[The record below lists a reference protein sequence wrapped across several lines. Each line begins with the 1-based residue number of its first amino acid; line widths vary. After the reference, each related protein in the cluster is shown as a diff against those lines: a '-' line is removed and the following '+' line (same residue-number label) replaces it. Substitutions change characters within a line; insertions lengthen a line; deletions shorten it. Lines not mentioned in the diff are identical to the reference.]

1 MKISI
6 NWIQEHCPF
15 DVRETPREI
24 GVRFTLSTAEVEDAR
39 AWGEGL
45 DRIVVARILD
55 VRPHP
60 KADNLRIAR
69 IDPGAALGGV
79 REVVCGAPNA
89 RAGLTTPYAPPG
101 AIVGGKEVR
110 TAAIRGV
117 ESPGMLLSQAELGV
131 SDESGAIW
139 ELPADAAPGTPLC
152 ELYPELVDV
161 ILEVDNKS
169 LTHRPDLWGH
179 YGIAREFSVIYGVPL
194 RPLSVRE
201 DLARQSGDAGIR
213 VVVDPEPRK
222 DAPPRCPRY
231 CGLRIDGVRVAP
243 SPPWLRHRLL
253 AVGSRPIN
261 NVVDVTNYVMFE
273 LGQPLHA
280 FDTARIRGGQIRVR
294 RAAPGE
300 VLRVLDGTE
309 AHLAPEDL
317 VIADGAGPV
326 ALAGVIGGETSGVG
340 DGTTSIFL
348 ESANFEPAGVRR
360 TALRTVRTESSA
372 RFEKSLDAQAARTAI
387 LRAAALVLDLCP
399 GAKVVGMLQDVAAP
413 PRPPIV
419 ISVSPASI
427 AQRLGT
433 AIGPER
439 IASILEGLG
448 FGIDGKAPGG
458 AAIGGAAQAPWKVRV
473 PSWRAT
479 RDISIPEDLIEE
491 VGRLHGFGAIEPFA
505 PIWPV
510 AAPAVNERRLLER
523 RLKEFL
529 TLHGGLTEVFTY
541 SMVGAAHCRLFGLDP
556 EACLK
561 LKNPMSEELDRMR
574 REIVPIHLE
583 KARENQR
590 YFQRF
595 GFFELGR
602 VYLKNP
608 EPPTEGLFCR
618 DKIAEF
624 PSEKS
629 RIAGLLRFE
638 SKSDANFYEARH
650 IALAL
655 LERAGAA
662 EWKIEPI
669 EADRRWIHPQA
680 GARILQ
686 GGKELARFYRI
697 HPEIEEKLEL
707 KGDTLAFDVDFDA
720 LAELQ
725 AREEKYRRLPR
736 FPFVTFDVAVE
747 APERTPAAEIEAVI
761 RRGAGEAL
769 RRLEAFDVYRGPNLP
784 PGVKSIAFHV
794 EVGAGD
800 HTLAGSEAES
810 HRDAVIRALGDA
822 GFKLRG

>member
-6 NWIQEHCPF
+6 NWVRDHCPF
-15 DVRETPREI
+15 EVRETPREI

-39 AWGEGL
+39 AWGDGL
-45 DRIVVARILD
+45 ERIVVAKLLD
-55 VRPHP
+55 TRPHP
-60 KADNLRIAR
+60 KADTLRIAR
-69 IDPGAALGGV
+69 VDAGSALGGV
-79 REVVCGAPNA
+79 RDVVCGAPNA
-89 RAGLTTPYAPPG
+89 RAGISTPYAPPG
-101 AIVGGKEVR
+101 SVVGGKEIR

-131 SDESGAIW
+131 SEEGGAIW
-139 ELPADAAPGTPLC
+139 ELPADTAPGTPLRD
-152 ELYPELVDV
+152 LYPELVDV
-161 ILEVDNKS
+161 ILEIDNKS

-194 RPLSVRE
+194 RPLAIRE
-201 DLARQSGDAGIR
+201 ELARQGGEAGIR
-213 VVVDPEPRK
+213 VSVDPESRT
-222 DAPPRCPRY
+222 DVPPRCPRY
-231 CGLRIDGVRVAP
+231 CGLRIDGVRVAA

-261 NVVDVTNYVMFE
+261 NIVDATNYVMFE

-309 AHLAPEDL
+309 ARLGPEDL

-326 ALAGVIGGETSGVG
+326 ALAGVIGGETSGIG
-340 DGTTSIFL
+340 SGTTSIFV

-360 TALRTVRTESSA
+360 TALHTVRTESSA
-372 RFEKSLDAQAARTAI
+372 RFEKSLDPEAARAAI

-399 GAKVVGMLQDVAAP
+399 GAKVVGRLQDVAAP

-419 ISVSPASI
+419 IPVSPGAI

-433 AIGPER
+433 SVGPER
-439 IASILEGLG
+439 VASILEGLG
-448 FGIDGKAPGG
+448 FGIEGKKGAGGAGG
-458 AAIGGAAQAPWKVRV
+458 AAVGGVAQASWNVRV

-523 RLKEFL
+523 RLKDFL
-529 TLHGGLTEVFTY
+529 ALHGGLTEVFTY

-561 LKNPMSEELDRMR
+561 LRNPMSEELDRMR
-574 REIVPIHLE
+574 REIVPIHIE

-590 YFQRF
+590 FLPQF

-602 VYLKNP
+602 VYLKEPGKLREP
-608 EPPTEGLFCR
+608 ELPREN
-618 DKIAEF
+618 
-624 PSEKS
+624 S

-638 SKSDANFYEARH
+638 AKAEANFYEVRH
-650 IALAL
+650 LTLAL
-655 LERAGAA
+655 LARAGAA
-662 EWKIEPI
+662 EWRIGAI

-686 GGKELARFYRI
+686 GGRELARFYRI
-697 HPEIEEKLEL
+697 HPEIEERLEL
-707 KGDTLAFDVDFDA
+707 KGETIAFDVDFDA
-720 LAELQ
+720 LAELP
-725 AREEKYRRLPR
+725 ALEEKYRRLPR
-736 FPFVTFDVAVE
+736 FPFVTFDIAVE

-761 RRGAGEAL
+761 RRGAGVAL
-769 RRLEAFDVYRGPNLP
+769 RRLEAFDVYRGPNLSA
-784 PGVKSIAFHV
+784 GAKSIAFHV
-794 EVGAGD
+794 DVGADD
-800 HTLAGSEAES
+800 HTLAGAEADG
-810 HRDAVIRALGDA
+810 HRDAVIRALGEA
-822 GFKLRG
+822 GFKLRA